1 MFIHFFQFF
10 TRFLAIVV
18 TAAIAIYYL
27 LIVILVMVI
36 VFVAFRWYF
45 LKTAREIKRL
55 ESLGLIQD
63 YIMQCKLTAITLFIA
78 RSPLYSHI
86 SMTLQ
91 GLPTIRAY
99 NKQNDLLEMFYKYQ
113 NTHSQGWY
121 LYLVTSRYK
130 QISIFYKTISSCRDY
145 PRWFGVRIDMI
156 CAMFIS
162 LVAFVSIPLTES
174 ELHDYFY

>member
-1 MFIHFFQFF
+1 MH
-10 TRFLAIVV
+10 
-18 TAAIAIYYL
+18 
-27 LIVILVMVI
+27 
-36 VFVAFRWYF
+36 
-45 LKTAREIKRL
+45 
-55 ESLGLIQD
+55 
-63 YIMQCKLTAITLFIA
+63 CKLTAITLFIA

-121 LYLVTSRYK
+121 LYLVTARYK
-130 QISIFYKTISSCRDY
+130 QISIIFTKLYHPVVTIL
-145 PRWFGVRIDMI
+145 RWFGVRIDMI
-156 CAMFIS
+156 CAIFIS

-174 ELHDYFY
+174 ELHDYDYL